1 MNKRVT
7 TYILAGVPRLT
18 IRTTSSLIWAISPLV
33 VGITSFTQL
42 SVVCGKVLVVV
53 ETLLN
58 FQISVSGN
66 ALSRSGTYP
75 GRNQGD
81 KKEEDCLDLHDV
93 DFKESSN
100 VCLAGFRGADE
111 ENGGWASDEAL
122 LIKYRTIP
130 YLLTIS
136 GSYESIS
143 ATI

>member
-75 GRNQGD
+75 GRNRGD

-93 DFKESSN
+93 DFRESSN